1 MNIRTLFL
9 ALSTTIVLTVP
20 TLTFAD
26 DLKTAIN
33 PEHLANT
40 TQYGYSQATVAVSNA
55 NVIYIAGQIGITD
68 DGPNDFEAQVDLS
81 FENLIAALNAA
92 GGRVEDVVKITLLIK
107 DHDQE
112 KLEYLV
118 KKRREVFGENPPAS
132 TLIPVTVLALES
144 LEFEVDAIAVTANR
158 PDGSTNWEA
167 RQ

>member
-1 MNIRTLFL
+1 MNVRTFFL
-9 ALSTTIVLTVP
+9 ALSTTIVLTVS

-68 DGPNDFEAQVDLS
+68 DGPNNFEAQVDLS

-144 LEFEVDAIAVTANR
+144 LDFEIDAIAVT
-158 PDGSTNWEA
+158 PK
-167 RQ
+167 

>member
-1 MNIRTLFL
+1 MNIRTFFL

-20 TLTFAD
+20 TLAFAD

-40 TQYGYSQATVAVSNA
+40 TQYGYSQATVAASNA
-55 NVIYIAGQIGITD
+55 NIIYIAGQIGITD
-68 DGPNDFEAQVDLS
+68 DGPNNFEAQVDLS
-81 FENLIAALNAA
+81 FENLIAVLNAA
-92 GGRVEDVVKITLLIK
+92 GGRVEDIVKITLLIK

-132 TLIPVTVLALES
+132 TLIPVSVLALES
-144 LEFEVDAIAVTANR
+144 LDFEIDAIAVT
-158 PDGSTNWEA
+158 P
-167 RQ
+167 Q

>member
-1 MNIRTLFL
+1 MNIRTFFL
-9 ALSTTIVLTVP
+9 ALSTTIVLTAP
-20 TLTFAD
+20 TLAFAD

-33 PEHLANT
+33 PEHLGNT
-40 TQYGYSQATVAVSNA
+40 TQYGYSQATVAASNA

-68 DGPNDFEAQVDLS
+68 DGPNNFEAQVDLS
-81 FENLIAALNAA
+81 FENLIGALNAA
-92 GGRVEDVVKITLLIK
+92 GGRVEDIVKITLLIK

-144 LEFEVDAIAVTANR
+144 LDFEIDAIAVT
-158 PDGSTNWEA
+158 PK
-167 RQ
+167 

>member
-1 MNIRTLFL
+1 MNIRTFFL

-68 DGPNDFEAQVDLS
+68 DGPNNFEAQVDLS

-112 KLEYLV
+112 KLQYLV

-132 TLIPVTVLALES
+132 TLIPVSVLALES
-144 LEFEVDAIAVTANR
+144 LEFEVDAIAVTENR
-158 PDGSTNWEA
+158 PDDGTN
-167 RQ
+167 

>member
-1 MNIRTLFL
+1 MNIRTFFL

-68 DGPNDFEAQVDLS
+68 NGPNNFEAQVDLS
-81 FENLIAALNAA
+81 FENWIAALNAA

-112 KLEYLV
+112 KLQYLV

-132 TLIPVTVLALES
+132 TLIPVSVLALES
-144 LEFEVDAIAVTANR
+144 LEFEVDAIAVTENR
-158 PDGSTNWEA
+158 PDDGTN
-167 RQ
+167 

>member
-1 MNIRTLFL
+1 MNVRTFFL
-9 ALSTTIVLTVP
+9 ALSTTIVLTVS

-40 TQYGYSQATVAVSNA
+40 TQYGYSQATVAASNA

-68 DGPNDFEAQVDLS
+68 DGPNNFEAQVDLS

-92 GGRVEDVVKITLLIK
+92 GGRVEDIVKITLLIK
-107 DHDQE
+107 DHNQE
-112 KLEYLV
+112 KLQYLV

-144 LEFEVDAIAVTANR
+144 LDFEIDAIAVT
-158 PDGSTNWEA
+158 PK
-167 RQ
+167 

>member
-1 MNIRTLFL
+1 MNVRTFFL
-9 ALSTTIVLTVP
+9 ALSTTIVLTVS

-40 TQYGYSQATVAVSNA
+40 TQYGYSQANVAVSNA

-68 DGPNDFEAQVDLS
+68 DGPNNFEAQVDLS

-92 GGRVEDVVKITLLIK
+92 GGHVEDVVKITLLIK

-112 KLEYLV
+112 KLQYVV

-132 TLIPVTVLALES
+132 TLIPVSVLALES
-144 LEFEVDAIAVTANR
+144 LEFEVDAIAVTENR
-158 PDGSTNWEA
+158 PDDGTN
-167 RQ
+167 

>member
-1 MNIRTLFL
+1 MNVRTFFL

-68 DGPNDFEAQVDLS
+68 DGPNNFEAQVDLS

-92 GGRVEDVVKITLLIK
+92 GGHVEDVVKITLLIK

-112 KLEYLV
+112 KLQYLV

-132 TLIPVTVLALES
+132 TLIPVSVLALES
-144 LEFEVDAIAVTANR
+144 LQFVVDAIAVTENR
-158 PDGSTNWEA
+158 PDDGTN
-167 RQ
+167 

>member
-1 MNIRTLFL
+1 MNIRTFFL
-9 ALSTTIVLTVP
+9 ALSTTIVLTVS

-68 DGPNDFEAQVDLS
+68 DGPNNFEAQVDLS

-112 KLEYLV
+112 KLQYLV

-132 TLIPVTVLALES
+132 TLIPVTALALES
-144 LEFEVDAIAVTANR
+144 LDFEIDAIAVT
-158 PDGSTNWEA
+158 SK
-167 RQ
+167 

>member
-1 MNIRTLFL
+1 MNIRTFFL

-92 GGRVEDVVKITLLIK
+92 GGRVEDIVKITLLIK

-132 TLIPVTVLALES
+132 TLIPVSALALEA

-158 PDGSTNWEA
+158 PDGGTN
-167 RQ
+167 

>member
-1 MNIRTLFL
+1 MNVRTFFL

-55 NVIYIAGQIGITD
+55 NVIYIAGQIGVTD
-68 DGPNDFEAQVDLS
+68 DGPNNFEAQVDLS

-112 KLEYLV
+112 KLQYLV
-118 KKRREVFGENPPAS
+118 KKRREVFGESPPAS
-132 TLIPVTVLALES
+132 TLIPVTVLALDS
-144 LEFEVDAIAVTANR
+144 LEFEVDAIAVTENR
-158 PDGSTNWEA
+158 PDGGTN
-167 RQ
+167 

>member
-1 MNIRTLFL
+1 MNVRTFFL
-9 ALSTTIVLTVP
+9 ALSTTIVLTVS

-68 DGPNDFEAQVDLS
+68 DGPNNFEAQVDLS

-112 KLEYLV
+112 KLQYLV

-132 TLIPVTVLALES
+132 TLIPVSALALEA
-144 LEFEVDAIAVTANR
+144 LEFELDAIAVTASR
-158 PDGSTNWEA
+158 SDGGTN
-167 RQ
+167 

>member
-1 MNIRTLFL
+1 MNIRTFFL

-68 DGPNDFEAQVDLS
+68 DGPNNFEAQVDLS

-112 KLEYLV
+112 KLQYLV

-132 TLIPVTVLALES
+132 TLIPVSVLALES
-144 LEFEVDAIAVTANR
+144 LEFEVDAIAVTENR
-158 PDGSTNWEA
+158 PYGGTN
-167 RQ
+167 

>member
-1 MNIRTLFL
+1 MNVRTFFL
-9 ALSTTIVLTVP
+9 ALSTTIVLTVS

-68 DGPNDFEAQVDLS
+68 DGPNNFEAQVDLS

-112 KLEYLV
+112 KLQYLV

-144 LEFEVDAIAVTANR
+144 LDFEIDAIAVT
-158 PDGSTNWEA
+158 PK
-167 RQ
+167 

>member
-1 MNIRTLFL
+1 MNIRTFFL

-55 NVIYIAGQIGITD
+55 NVIYIAGQIGIID
-68 DGPNDFEAQVDLS
+68 DGPNNFEAQVDLS

-112 KLEYLV
+112 KLQYLV

-132 TLIPVTVLALES
+132 TLIPVSVLALES
-144 LEFEVDAIAVTANR
+144 LEFEVDAIAVTENR
-158 PDGSTNWEA
+158 PDDGTN
-167 RQ
+167 

>member
-1 MNIRTLFL
+1 MNIRTFFL
-9 ALSTTIVLTVP
+9 ALSTTIVLTVS

-68 DGPNDFEAQVDLS
+68 DGPNNFEAQVDLS

-112 KLEYLV
+112 KLQYLV

-132 TLIPVTVLALES
+132 TLIPVSVLALES
-144 LEFEVDAIAVTANR
+144 LQFEVDAIAVTENR
-158 PDGSTNWEA
+158 PDDGTN
-167 RQ
+167 

>member
-1 MNIRTLFL
+1 MNIRTFFL

-68 DGPNDFEAQVDLS
+68 DGPNNFEAQVDLS

-112 KLEYLV
+112 KLQYLV

-132 TLIPVTVLALES
+132 TLIPVSVLALES
-144 LEFEVDAIAVTANR
+144 LEFEVDAIAVTENS
-158 PDGSTNWEA
+158 PDDGTN
-167 RQ
+167 

>member
-1 MNIRTLFL
+1 MNVRTFFL
-9 ALSTTIVLTVP
+9 ALSTTIVLTVS

-68 DGPNDFEAQVDLS
+68 DGPNNFEAQVDLS

-112 KLEYLV
+112 KLQYLV

-132 TLIPVTVLALES
+132 TLIPVSVLALES
-144 LEFEVDAIAVTANR
+144 LQFEVDAIAVTENR
-158 PDGSTNWEA
+158 PDDGTN
-167 RQ
+167 

>member
-1 MNIRTLFL
+1 MNIRTFFL

-20 TLTFAD
+20 TLAFAD
-26 DLKTAIN
+26 DLKIAVN

-40 TQYGYSQATVAVSNA
+40 TQYGYSQATVAASNA

-68 DGPNDFEAQVDLS
+68 DGPNNFEAQVDLS

-92 GGRVEDVVKITLLIK
+92 GGRVEDIVKITLLIK

-144 LEFEVDAIAVTANR
+144 LDFEIDAIAVT
-158 PDGSTNWEA
+158 P
-167 RQ
+167 Q

>member
-1 MNIRTLFL
+1 MNLRTFFL

-68 DGPNDFEAQVDLS
+68 DGPNNFEAQVDLS
-81 FENLIAALNAA
+81 CGNLCAALNAA

-112 KLEYLV
+112 KLQYLV

-132 TLIPVTVLALES
+132 TLIPVSVLALES
-144 LEFEVDAIAVTANR
+144 LEFEVDAIAVTENR
-158 PDGSTNWEA
+158 PDDGTN
-167 RQ
+167 

>member
-1 MNIRTLFL
+1 MNIRTFFL

-92 GGRVEDVVKITLLIK
+92 GGHVEDVVKITLLIK

-112 KLEYLV
+112 KLQYLV

-132 TLIPVTVLALES
+132 TLIPVSVLAFES
-144 LEFEVDAIAVTANR
+144 LEFEVDAIAVTENR
-158 PDGSTNWEA
+158 PDGGTN
-167 RQ
+167 

>member
-1 MNIRTLFL
+1 MNIRTFL
-9 ALSTTIVLTVP
+9 LSLSTALVLAGP
-20 TLTFAD
+20 TLAIAD

-33 PEHLANT
+33 PGHLANT
-40 TQYGYSQATVAVSNA
+40 TQYGYSQATVAASNA

-68 DGPNDFEAQVDLS
+68 DGPNNFEAQVDLS

-92 GGRVEDVVKITLLIK
+92 GGRVEDIVKITLLIK

-144 LEFEVDAIAVTANR
+144 LDFEIDAIAVT
-158 PDGSTNWEA
+158 PK
-167 RQ
+167 

>member
-1 MNIRTLFL
+1 MNIRTFFL
-9 ALSTTIVLTVP
+9 ALSTTIVLTAP
-20 TLTFAD
+20 TLAFAD

-40 TQYGYSQATVAVSNA
+40 TQYGYSQATVAASNA

-68 DGPNDFEAQVDLS
+68 DGPNNFEAQVDLS

-144 LEFEVDAIAVTANR
+144 LDFEIDAIAVT
-158 PDGSTNWEA
+158 PK
-167 RQ
+167 

>member
-1 MNIRTLFL
+1 MNIRTFFL
-9 ALSTTIVLTVP
+9 ALSTTIVLTAP
-20 TLTFAD
+20 TLAFAD

-68 DGPNDFEAQVDLS
+68 DGPNNFEAQVDLS

-112 KLEYLV
+112 KLQYLV

-132 TLIPVTVLALES
+132 TLIPVSVLALES
-144 LEFEVDAIAVTANR
+144 LQFEVDAIAVTENR
-158 PDGSTNWEA
+158 PDGGTN
-167 RQ
+167 

>member
-1 MNIRTLFL
+1 MNIRTFFL

-68 DGPNDFEAQVDLS
+68 DGPNNFEAQVDLS

-92 GGRVEDVVKITLLIK
+92 GGRVEDIVKITLLIK

-144 LEFEVDAIAVTANR
+144 LDFEIDAIAVT
-158 PDGSTNWEA
+158 P
-167 RQ
+167 Q